1 VITEI
6 GGKLSGGAFLVA
18 IGVYVIFPAILSILV
33 FFVFTRVPFS
43 SISRSERKEK
53 FFSLLLWTVIAG
65 YCGIFGT
72 MSVLG
77 YLSFNTAFY
86 DLGIYDHA
94 IWKIADQG
102 NWKYLAWGHFR
113 PIVGVYALFY
123 KLFPSAI
130 TLLLLQTA
138 AIGLSA
144 VPLYYI
150 AKSSLKSNY
159 YALLIVI
166 IYFLYSPL
174 EYNNLFDF
182 HADHLIILLMFWGFY
197 FLQRDKPL
205 AFFLVCLP
213 GLFLKESLILS
224 ISAMGFYA
232 IIRCRKYKSGGILF
246 IGAAIFFYLV
256 TKYIMPYLGYDLYTG
271 IISHEGSFSYLGN
284 NLFEAAKNLLLHP
297 WIAIREIMNVWKMGY
312 IAFLLLP
319 LLFIPLLSPLS
330 LITAIPALA
339 ISLLSRLPNH
349 YWIQHQYTASL
360 IAPLFVA
367 LIYGLKRLNVKEGY
381 LRIWLKKNLRIRL
394 GKNQLLKAS
403 LASILIVS
411 IYYNITLSPSPISV
425 LFWKNLIRD
434 YYKASYVVSER
445 DRVLGDAIERFIP
458 QNNSVVSQNTVNN
471 SYLAHREEYYCF
483 PEQIESA
490 DYVVLDQK
498 RAHYV
503 IGKVD
508 EEEYEKEFNKLPNS
522 HQIVFSYDGIYIFK
536 RIQ

>member
-1 VITEI
+1 MITEI
-6 GGKLSGGAFLVA
+6 GGKLSGSAFLVA
-18 IGVYVIFPAILSILV
+18 MGVYIIFPAVLTILV
-33 FFVFTRVPFS
+33 FFIFSRVPFS
-43 SISRSERKEK
+43 SPVKSERKER
-53 FFSLLLWTVIAG
+53 FFSLLLWAVIAS

-72 MSVLG
+72 MSVLR

-94 IWKIADQG
+94 IWKIANQG

-166 IYFLYSPL
+166 VYLLYSPVI
-174 EYNNLFDF
+174 YNNLFDF

-197 FLQRDKPL
+197 FLQKDKPL

-224 ISAMGFYA
+224 MGAMGFYA
-232 IIRCRKYKSGGILF
+232 IICYRKYKSGGILF

-256 TKYIMPYLGYDLYTG
+256 TKYIMPYLGYDLYIG
-271 IISHEGSFSYLGN
+271 IISHEGSFSYLGS

-297 WIAIREIMNVWKMGY
+297 WIAVRELMNVWKMGY
-312 IAFLLLP
+312 LAFLLLP

-330 LITAIPALA
+330 LVPAIPALA

-360 IAPLFVA
+360 VAPLFVA
-367 LIYGLKRLNVKEGY
+367 LVYGLKRLNVKEGY
-381 LRIWLKKNLRIRL
+381 LRIRLRKNLKIRL
-394 GKNQLLKAS
+394 GKNQWLRAS
-403 LASILIVS
+403 LASILILS

-445 DRVLGDAIERFIP
+445 DRALGDAIERFIP
-458 QNNSVVSQNTVNN
+458 QDSSVVSQNTVNS

-508 EEEYEKEFNKLPNS
+508 EEEYEKEFNKLLKS
-522 HQIVFSYDGIYIFK
+522 HQIVFTYDGIYIFE
-536 RIQ
+536 RIS

>member
-1 VITEI
+1 MIAEI
-6 GGKLSGGAFLVA
+6 GGKLSGRAFLA
-18 IGVYVIFPAILSILV
+18 AGGIYVIFPVALTILV
-33 FFVFTRVPFS
+33 FVVFTRVPFS
-43 SISRSERKEK
+43 SLLKSERKEK
-53 FFSLLLWTVIAG
+53 FFSLLLWIVIAS

-72 MSVLG
+72 MSVLR

-102 NWKYLAWGHFR
+102 NLKYLAWGHFR

-138 AIGLSA
+138 AIGFSA

-159 YALLIVI
+159 YALLVVI
-166 IYFLYSPL
+166 IYFLYSPV
-174 EYNNLFDF
+174 EYNNLFSF

-197 FLQRDKPL
+197 FLQKDKPL

-232 IIRCRKYKSGGILF
+232 IIRYRKYKSGGILF
-246 IGAAIFFYLV
+246 IGAAILFYLV
-256 TKYIMPYLGYDLYTG
+256 IKYIMPYLGYDLYTG
-271 IISHEGSFSYLGN
+271 IISHGGSFSYLGN
-284 NLFEAAKNLLLHP
+284 NLLEAARNLLLHP
-297 WIAIREIMNVWKMGY
+297 WIAIREIMDVWKIGY
-312 IAFLLLP
+312 ISFLFLP

-330 LITAIPALA
+330 LIPAIPALA

-360 IAPLFVA
+360 IAPLFIA
-367 LIYGLKRLNVKEGY
+367 LIYGLKRLNAKGGY
-381 LRIWLKKNLRIRL
+381 LKIWLKKNLRIRL
-394 GKNQLLKAS
+394 DRKQLLEAS

-434 YYKASYVVSER
+434 YYKASYEISER
-445 DRVLGDAIERFIP
+445 DRALDDAIKRFIP
-458 QNNSVVSQNTVNN
+458 QNSSVVSQNTVNN

-503 IGKVD
+503 LGEVD
-508 EEEYEKEFNKLPNS
+508 EEEYEKEFNKLLKN
-522 HQIVFSYDGIYIFK
+522 HQVVFSYDSIYIFE